1 MGLFVKIAAHEHL
14 QQLITVELADQGA
27 RGVVIGDIGG
37 ILGKDIADD
46 LIDGIVA
53 LVLQRGINGRQDMTD
68 LVVLFFDYVKFT
80 GEIIHFKHPSLL
92 CLQYIRR
99 R

>member
-68 LVVLFFDYVKFT
+68 YTRHSARQTLF
-80 GEIIHFKHPSLL
+80 SLL
-92 CLQYIRR
+92 SGSRPAEGSSR
-99 R
+99 HA